1 MHDSRFAIIDP
12 VSGISGDMLLGA
24 LVDLGAE
31 EDWLRGLPAR
41 LQCPEVVVEIG
52 RTDRAGVSARQVSV
66 RLPGGQVE
74 APATPVGA
82 GHAHGQAHS
91 HEASHAHP
99 GHNGHGHGA
108 HHRVGDLIRR
118 IEKAPLSEWVRE
130 RAILAFRLLGEAE
143 GRVHGVPSDEVQLH
157 EVGAL
162 DALVDIVG
170 GIEGFERL
178 GVRQIYRR
186 PAAVGAGWVRASH
199 GVIPVPA
206 PATSL
211 LLEGIE
217 IGPNGPVT
225 GEATTPTGAVLLRVL
240 TEEAPPTRWRAVATG
255 WGAGGRN
262 PAEYPN
268 ALRVLVA
275 EPVGEAGE
283 VVVTAT
289 DLDDLSPEYLEP
301 VRAELFGAGALDV
314 QVWATMGKK
323 GRPGF
328 RLEALSESGVADAIA
343 DVLFRH
349 TTTGGIRR
357 WTAGRVT
364 LARRQIEVTTRDGA
378 RVRVKVLETP
388 QGLRVKP
395 EYDDVIAA
403 AARTGRP
410 ALEIAQEVQQRAQD
424 RVAREPAPPTTAN

>member
-31 EDWLRGLPAR
+31 EEWLRGLPGR
-41 LQCPEVVVEIG
+41 LQCPEVVVDIG
-52 RTDRAGVSARQVSV
+52 RADRAGVSTRQVSV

-74 APATPVGA
+74 APATPVVA
-82 GHAHGQAHS
+82 GHAHGHDHS
-91 HEASHAHP
+91 HEASHPHPAH
-99 GHNGHGHGA
+99 HRHGHGA

-118 IEKAPLSEWVRE
+118 IEQAPLSEWVRE
-130 RAILAFRLLGEAE
+130 RAIRAFRLLGEAE
-143 GRVHGVPSDEVQLH
+143 GRVHGVPAEQVQLH

-178 GVRQIYRR
+178 GITRIYRR
-186 PAAVGAGWVRASH
+186 PTAVGAGWVRASH

-206 PATSL
+206 PATGL

-225 GEATTPTGAVLLRVL
+225 GEATTPTGAALLRVL
-240 TEEAPPTRWRAVATG
+240 TDEAPPARWRAVATG

-268 ALRVLVA
+268 ALRVMLA
-275 EPVGEAGE
+275 ESPVEAAE

-301 VRAELFGAGALDV
+301 VRAELFAAGALDV
-314 QVWATMGKK
+314 QVWSTMGKK

-328 RLEALSESGVADAIA
+328 RLEALSESGAADAVA

-357 WTAGRVT
+357 WSAGRVT

-410 ALEIAQEVQQRAQD
+410 ALEISQEVQQRAQD
-424 RVAREPAPPTTAN
+424 RVARESVPPTTAN